1 MNKNQLVKFSLSL
14 VCASVLAACSSGG
27 SGGGN
32 AAVQPS
38 TQQTAQQ
45 LEAAKK
51 AAEEAAKKAA
61 EEAAAKKAEEARQ
74 AALNKSNNRQGAK
87 FVKKE
92 ASDFEIGLS
101 ENGHTTST
109 SQGNASDM
117 TLKLHRSLDTVVVAT
132 NTATTAQTNKI
143 GYLEDYD
150 FRKSQEGLDEARTN
164 GATALSHINIDGA
177 DEVARTRVVNGEERR
192 VNGATAIEEE
202 SIRIRN
208 HTADTKTD
216 TKGAETGTAF
226 VYQTGR
232 NNYIG
237 ADERVVGSNS
247 EFIVREAHRDRKDT
261 VTEVYGHRT
270 FVLGN
275 AETGE
280 DATTAGNDAGVNAPF
295 QHLGGVNKASGTYA
309 AGQLNKVQYGRV
321 TSQLHFADSE
331 TTNGAVKN
339 GVSPSGNGTL
349 VVRYGHYGKTG
360 TENNYFYRGV
370 DATAKADAA
379 KLAELTNHYG
389 EVANAAVK
397 AGTLAYQGHAVT
409 YGIEHKAPALSLPD
423 TSRVPN
429 ALYGQAAYDIP
440 VLVSGTHVAANIDLA
455 TRAVTGNL
463 YDVWALGYKNKVDG
477 QIEITENTRSAQ
489 DIATFSGVL
498 ANSGEIDGTSVRTQ
512 DNASGSFNA
521 NLYGA
526 KAEELGG
533 AIASN
538 ATDAANSW
546 GAVFGATIQNPV
558 LNAVTPVSRSPWSVQ
573 TDEANK

>member
-27 SGGGN
+27 SGGN
-32 AAVQPS
+32 AAVQASTQPS

-45 LEAAKK
+45 LE
-51 AAEEAAKKAA
+51 EAKKAA
-61 EEAAAKKAEEARQ
+61 EEAAAKQAEEARQ

-87 FVKKE
+87 FVKKNE
-92 ASDFEIGLS
+92 SDFEIGLS

-164 GATALSHINIDGA
+164 GATALSHINIDGS
-177 DEVARTRVVNGEERR
+177 DEVARTGVDGEVRR
-192 VNGATAIEEE
+192 VNGVTAIEEE

-208 HTADTKTD
+208 RTADTKTD

-232 NNYIG
+232 TNYIG
-237 ADERVVGSNS
+237 TDEKVVGSNS
-247 EFIVREAHRDRKDT
+247 EIIARDDHRDRKDT

-280 DATTAGNDAGVNAPF
+280 DATIAGNDAGVNAPF

-389 EVANAAVK
+389 EVSNAAVK

-409 YGIEHKAPALSLPD
+409 YGIDHKAPALSLPD
-423 TSRVPN
+423 ASRVPN
-429 ALYGQAAYDIP
+429 ALYGEAAYDIP

-463 YDVWALGYKNKVDG
+463 YDVWALGHKNKVDG

-538 ATDAANSW
+538 ATEAANSW